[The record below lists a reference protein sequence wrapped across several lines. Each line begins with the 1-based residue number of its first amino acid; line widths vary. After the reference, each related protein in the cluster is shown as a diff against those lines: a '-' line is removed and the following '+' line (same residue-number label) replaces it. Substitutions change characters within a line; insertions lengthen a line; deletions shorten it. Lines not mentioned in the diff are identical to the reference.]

1 MLKSSLL
8 ILTLVAAV
16 FCSSSYA
23 KNSEKL
29 SLKGLDGKNHSI
41 TEYFT
46 QDKWVIVNIWGPKCP
61 PCVDEMPDLQNFH
74 EDHKDKDAI
83 VLGVALDFPS
93 FGPANVN
100 DVREFADNYFISF
113 PLLMGDAHTISHLGG
128 GSLRGTPTTLLFSP
142 GGKLEEIKLGQIT
155 QKILEDFIYKHKQ

>member
-1 MLKSSLL
+1 MTFITTVFSSLL
-8 ILTLVAAV
+8 NAQNTG
-16 FCSSSYA
+16 
-23 KNSEKL
+23 NL

-41 TEYFT
+41 PEYFT
-46 QDKWVIVNIWGPKCP
+46 QDKWIIVNIWGPRCP

-93 FGPANVN
+93 FGPAIEA

-113 PLLMGDAHTISHLGG
+113 PLLMGDAHTIRHLGG

-142 GGKLEEIKLGQIT
+142 GGKLEMVQLGQIT
-155 QKILEDFIYKHKQ
+155 QKILEDIINKHKQ